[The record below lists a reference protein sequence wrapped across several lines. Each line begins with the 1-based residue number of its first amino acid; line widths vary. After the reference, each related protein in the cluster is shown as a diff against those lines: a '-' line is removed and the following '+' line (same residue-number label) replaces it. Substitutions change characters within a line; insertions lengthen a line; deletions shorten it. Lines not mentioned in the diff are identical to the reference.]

1 MQLENNTAKSF
12 FEKWDNN
19 KGLAFEQT
27 LNESSDIFQWIAT
40 RNEVEG
46 AQGWTQL
53 LKNRRK
59 ILDAGCGNGRVTA
72 LLRKFAPVEAVVTG
86 IDLTASEIAKQNF
99 EGVDNMR
106 FFARNLR
113 EPIEGIGTFD
123 FIYCQEVLHHTGDAK
138 ESFDNLVKILE
149 PNGEIAIYV
158 YKQKAPIREY
168 TDDFV
173 REKIK
178 GLSYEDSMKAC
189 RQITELGKALHDLK
203 VKIQIPQVDILGIE
217 AGEYDL
223 QRFIYHHFAKIF
235 WNDEFKFEDNA
246 VINYDWYHPQ
256 DCTRHTLD
264 EVSTWFESNNLKIV
278 QHCVDHYGIT
288 MRGLKS

>member
-1 MQLENNTAKSF
+1 MSL
-12 FEKWDNN
+12 
-19 KGLAFEQT
+19 
-27 LNESSDIFQWIAT
+27 
-40 RNEVEG
+40 
-46 AQGWTQL
+46 GWGGQPL
-53 LKNRRK
+53 GQS
-59 ILDAGCGNGRVTA
+59 GCRW
-72 LLRKFAPVEAVVTG
+72 R
-86 IDLTASEIAKQNF
+86 
-99 EGVDNMR
+99 R

-278 QHCVDHYGIT
+278 QLDAFSLELFDNVSDHLIGFIFEAGGST
-288 MRGLKS
+288 LFL